1 MYGIWQMFS
10 IILQT
15 VRDISNSLI
24 STVHFCDNV
33 NSVFNKKTEKLFY
46 ARAL

>member
-24 STVHFCDNV
+24 SAVHFCDNV
-33 NSVFNKKTEKLFY
+33 NSVFNKKIEKLFY
-46 ARAL
+46 VRTL